1 MSDKKFQYTQNRE
14 LSWLKFNE
22 RVLEEAEDKE
32 VPLLER
38 LLFVSIFISN
48 LDEFFMVRVGS
59 LFDLSILHKNKI
71 DKRSGMTPGEQLNRI
86 YEEMKPLYR
95 KKEKIYYEIENNLK
109 SYGISSVS
117 MNELNNTER
126 DYVKQYFKH
135 QILPILSPQIIDT
148 HHPFPHLINKVINI
162 VTILKSKG
170 KSVFGIIPVPSTVPD
185 IIFLPD
191 SREIKYINTEKII
204 LEYVDEVFDMYN
216 VIEKNYICVTRNA
229 DIDIT
234 TEDDD
239 SFDIDED
246 FRYMMKKILSKR
258 ERLAVVRLE
267 VGQELSRKF
276 EDFFCKKFKIN
287 KKQIFYTKSPM
298 KIDYIQAIKN
308 KISLALK
315 MKLSYPSFS
324 PQKSNQLLLDQS
336 IMEQVKQND
345 ILLSYPFES
354 MKPFLQIVKEA
365 ANDPAVVSIKICIY
379 RLAKK
384 ARLVEYLCE
393 AAENGKDVTVIIEL
407 RARFD
412 EKNNIDWSEILEEA
426 GCRVIY
432 GFEEFKVHSKICLIT
447 KMEKNQITYFTHIS
461 TGNFNEKTAELY
473 TDLSLLTSN
482 KMIGRDAVNFFKNM
496 AIANLNGSYN
506 LLLVSPFELKSKIIS
521 LIRQEADKKEK
532 GRIII
537 KINSITDIE
546 IIEELSKASCSGVKI
561 DLIVRGI
568 CCIVP
573 GIKGYTENI
582 KVTSIVGRFLEH
594 SRIYSFGNGEDQ
606 KIYISSADFMTRN
619 TEKRVEVA
627 CPILDDKLKARI
639 NDMIEIILK
648 DNVKARELKSNG
660 EYTKKAIIGEKINSQ
675 ENFITESLKNSEIF
689 TVLIQKEEKV
699 QYI

>member
-1 MSDKKFQYTQNRE
+1 
-14 LSWLKFNE
+14 
-22 RVLEEAEDKE
+22 
-32 VPLLER
+32 
-38 LLFVSIFISN
+38 
-48 LDEFFMVRVGS
+48 
-59 LFDLSILHKNKI
+59 
-71 DKRSGMTPGEQLNRI
+71 
-86 YEEMKPLYR
+86 
-95 KKEKIYYEIENNLK
+95 
-109 SYGISSVS
+109 
-117 MNELNNTER
+117 
-126 DYVKQYFKH
+126 
-135 QILPILSPQIIDT
+135 
-148 HHPFPHLINKVINI
+148 
-162 VTILKSKG
+162 
-170 KSVFGIIPVPSTVPD
+170 
-185 IIFLPD
+185 
-191 SREIKYINTEKII
+191 
-204 LEYVDEVFDMYN
+204 MYN
-216 VIEKNYICVTRNA
+216 VVEKNYICVTRNA

-246 FRYMMKKILSKR
+246 LGYMMRKILSKR
-258 ERLAVVRLE
+258 ERLSVVRLE
-267 VGQELSRKF
+267 VGQEFSKKF
-276 EDFFCKKFKIN
+276 EDFVCKKFKIN

-298 KIDYIQAIKN
+298 KIDYIQAIKS
-308 KISLALK
+308 KMSLALK
-315 MKLSYPSFS
+315 IKLSYTSFS

-336 IMEQVKQND
+336 IMEQVKQKD

-393 AAENGKDVTVIIEL
+393 AAENGKDVTVLIEL

-426 GCRVIY
+426 GCRVVY
-432 GFEEFKVHSKICLIT
+432 GFEGFKVHSKICLIT
-447 KMEKNQITYFTHIS
+447 KMEKDQITYFTHIS

-496 AIANLNGSYN
+496 AIANLNGLYN
-506 LLLVSPFELKSKIIS
+506 LLLVSPFELKNKIIS
-521 LIRQEADKKEK
+521 LIRQESDKKEK
-532 GRIII
+532 GRIVI
-537 KINSITDIE
+537 KINSITDTE
-546 IIEELSKASCSGVKI
+546 IIKELSKASCSGVKI

-568 CCIVP
+568 CCIIP

-627 CPILDDKLKARI
+627 CPILDDKLKARV
-639 NDMIEIILK
+639 NSMIEIILE
-648 DNVKARELKSNG
+648 DNVKARKLKSNG

-675 ENFITESLKNSEIF
+675 ENL
-689 TVLIQKEEKV
+689 
-699 QYI
+699 

>member
-1 MSDKKFQYTQNRE
+1 
-14 LSWLKFNE
+14 
-22 RVLEEAEDKE
+22 
-32 VPLLER
+32 
-38 LLFVSIFISN
+38 
-48 LDEFFMVRVGS
+48 
-59 LFDLSILHKNKI
+59 
-71 DKRSGMTPGEQLNRI
+71 
-86 YEEMKPLYR
+86 
-95 KKEKIYYEIENNLK
+95 
-109 SYGISSVS
+109 
-117 MNELNNTER
+117 
-126 DYVKQYFKH
+126 
-135 QILPILSPQIIDT
+135 
-148 HHPFPHLINKVINI
+148 
-162 VTILKSKG
+162 
-170 KSVFGIIPVPSTVPD
+170 
-185 IIFLPD
+185 
-191 SREIKYINTEKII
+191 
-204 LEYVDEVFDMYN
+204 MYN
-216 VIEKNYICVTRNA
+216 VVEKNYICVTRNA

-246 FRYMMKKILSKR
+246 LGYMMRKILSKR
-258 ERLAVVRLE
+258 ERLSVVRLE
-267 VGQELSRKF
+267 VGQEFSKKF
-276 EDFFCKKFKIN
+276 EDFVCKKFKIN

-298 KIDYIQAIKN
+298 KIDYIQAIKS
-308 KISLALK
+308 KMSLALK
-315 MKLSYPSFS
+315 IKLSYTSFS

-336 IMEQVKQND
+336 IMEQVKQKD

-393 AAENGKDVTVIIEL
+393 AAENGKDVTVLIEL

-426 GCRVIY
+426 GCRVVY
-432 GFEEFKVHSKICLIT
+432 GFEGFKVHSKICLIT
-447 KMEKNQITYFTHIS
+447 KMEKDQITYFTRIS

-496 AIANLNGSYN
+496 AIANLNGLYN
-506 LLLVSPFELKSKIIS
+506 LLLVSPFELKNKIIS
-521 LIRQEADKKEK
+521 LIRQESDKKEK
-532 GRIII
+532 GRIVI
-537 KINSITDIE
+537 KINSITDTE
-546 IIEELSKASCSGVKI
+546 IIKELSKASCSGVKI

-568 CCIVP
+568 CCIIP

-627 CPILDDKLKARI
+627 CPILDDKLKARV
-639 NDMIEIILK
+639 NSMIEIILE
-648 DNVKARELKSNG
+648 DNVKARKLKSNG

-675 ENFITESLKNSEIF
+675 ENL
-689 TVLIQKEEKV
+689 
-699 QYI
+699 